1 MPNCSITFTA
11 TDSLVS
17 GINSGDEVVLNVTL
31 TSLDLSAKTN
41 KVTNTTKSGRKS
53 SSKFYT
59 EEIYSLNITDEGTVT
74 LPSTATTALTTEY
87 MTMFFRSVDNS
98 QPFFFTDLDNADAS
112 VLVQLEGDEG
122 QRSRRS
128 ASYVNRFDY
137 SFKIRKVI

>member
-31 TSLDLSAKTN
+31 TSLALSVKTN

-87 MTMFFRSVDNS
+87 MTMFFRSVDNA